1 MIEKKDF
8 SKELNKRIED
18 IRTKVLSGDLSLL
31 DIELVPIFENLKDS
45 INVYNIEKYSKTY
58 QSAFTL
64 LKQKFEEFKILMN
77 YLDNENVFLEFLK
90 SKPKDKE
97 INDLFKDC
105 WRQPFNINPLSINF
119 LECSKNKLSSAKRHS
134 FSIEA
139 IERLKVKEDFLLEV
153 PTHKYTEKMMD
164 FFNAI
169 KYKLPCSFDDIF
181 EDEHD
186 QIIIYEE
193 FVYILHLLQLGK
205 IKYQKESNFLY
216 L

>member
-8 SKELNKRIED
+8 SKDLNKRIED
-18 IRTKVLSGDLSLL
+18 IRTKVLSGDISLL

-64 LKQKFEEFKILMN
+64 LNQKFEEFKILLN

-97 INDLFKDC
+97 INGLLKGC
-105 WRQPFNINPLSINF
+105 WRHPFNINPLSITF
-119 LECSKNKLSSAKRHS
+119 LERSKNRLSSDRIRS
-134 FSIEA
+134 FTIEA
-139 IERLKVKEDFLLEV
+139 IERLKVKENFLLEV
-153 PTHKYTEKMMD
+153 STQNFTEKMMI
-164 FFNAI
+164 FFNTI
-169 KYKLPCSFDDIF
+169 KDKLPCSFEDIF
-181 EDEHD
+181 EDEYD
-186 QIIIYEE
+186 QINIYEN
-193 FVYILHLLQLGK
+193 FVYLLHLLQLGK
-205 IKYQKESNFLY
+205 IKYQKDSNFLY